1 MTTTHQFSDDPRLS
15 AYAFGEL
22 SADER
27 TAFEHEIADCPEA
40 LAEVAEIEACARE
53 LTAAL
58 KAEPLPA
65 GYSPKVIPASI
76 PASNVLV
83 APNDASRRVSK
94 RTKLLLTGMSSS
106 ALLLIGFFFYTLHGD
121 EDSQRE
127 YYADGKK
134 LADNRFSPSFRRP
147 TDAPSLKPEERRML
161 ESLGYASN
169 GDGNLGGLGGVHS
182 DESLESRQATT
193 FGVGGEKSKPQAKA
207 EAENEEWFEESIRPG
222 VVSSTNG
229 VANGNG
235 ATLNVTGGSYADE
248 NRPTTPTS
256 EPRNLAASNRTRESK
271 PEGARQE
278 ALKRYLDR
286 TGAAGPT
293 AGSPKLTRT
302 EAEADKKP
310 SALSLSAKEK
320 PDTNFESTTEL
331 GESRGR
337 YILSEVTDESKK
349 QLDDRFGGE
358 RDEGWE
364 LGFGVRDK
372 NHDDALRRAREAAS
386 NETYAPLVEND
397 FLSPRKQ
404 PLSTFGLDVD
414 TAAYANVRRFLQQG
428 AMPPVDAVRI
438 EELVNYFRYRDPQ
451 PTEHPLAVTVAHGA
465 CPWAPQHKL
474 VRIGLVGKE
483 IPKAER
489 PISNLV
495 FLIDVSGS
503 MQDPNKLPLVQV
515 ALQMLAEELGEK
527 DHISIVTYSNTAQ
540 LLLPPTSGQQRSEIM
555 SAITRLKAE
564 GSTNGAAGIQLAYD
578 TAKLNLLKE
587 GSNRVILCTDGDFNV
602 GITDDD
608 QLVTFLKE
616 NATAGIYLSI
626 FGFGMGNLKDAKLEK
641 LADRGNGQ
649 YGYIDSTHEARKV
662 FVEELTSTLYTIAK
676 DVKLQVEFN
685 PSRVAEY
692 RLIGYENR
700 LMPAQDFNDDA
711 KDSGD
716 LGAGHSVVALYE
728 IVPTGI
734 VRQPP
739 VVDDLKYQGVPKT
752 DAPKEPDAAEPTNLS
767 NEWLTVKVR
776 YQSPQT
782 LEGVKTESVKLEF
795 PLKDEQE
802 FQQLDPVQK
811 ADFGWSSAVAM
822 YGLLLRNSNYRGAA
836 NYDAVL
842 ELATASKG
850 EDPTGRQAE
859 FLELVRRAKA
869 LSGQR

>member
-1 MTTTHQFSDDPRLS
+1 MTTTHPFSDDPRLS

-27 TAFEHEIADCPEA
+27 TAFEREIAACPEA

-58 KAEPLPA
+58 KAEPLPE
-65 GYSPKVIPASI
+65 GYTPKVNLSSMNDTPPTVKPRRMSRRMAVLLSVGTSSL
-76 PASNVLV
+76 ALV
-83 APNDASRRVSK
+83 AAVMLYPAFMAHERGNSESVKAPANHQFAQTDPQSDRVS
-94 RTKLLLTGMSSS
+94 LNP
-106 ALLLIGFFFYTLHGD
+106 
-121 EDSQRE
+121 Q
-127 YYADGKK
+127 
-134 LADNRFSPSFRRP
+134 
-147 TDAPSLKPEERRML
+147 ERRRL
-161 ESLGYASN
+161 ENLGYASN
-169 GDGNLGGLGGVHS
+169 GGPQSSLPNAVFSDDDVNYFDNGVQL
-182 DESLESRQATT
+182 DEA
-193 FGVGGEKSKPQAKA
+193 GESKPVTSMGRDRSKSEPQA
-207 EAENEEWFEESIRPG
+207 EAKNEEWFEESVRPG
-222 VVSSTNG
+222 GVSSTDVGADGNG
-229 VANGNG
+229 VSLDFTKDSNADGNQ
-235 ATLNVTGGSYADE
+235 YE
-248 NRPTTPTS
+248 TPSS

-271 PEGARQE
+271 PEAPRQE
-278 ALKRYLDR
+278 ALKRYLGR
-286 TGAAGPT
+286 GPAGGAMAGRARGDNQAGKPT
-293 AGSPKLTRT
+293 S
-302 EAEADKKP
+302 
-310 SALSLSAKEK
+310 SSLSLE
-320 PDTNFESTTEL
+320 E
-331 GESRGR
+331 
-337 YILSEVTDESKK
+337 ESKSNSELARGLAK
-349 QLDDRFGGE
+349 TPRIIVREDF
-358 RDEGWE
+358 DENMP
-364 LGFGVRDK
+364 LGFTVRDK
-372 NHDDALRRAREAAS
+372 NHADALRRARAAIRQTREAAS

-428 AMPPVDAVRI
+428 GMPPVDAVRI

-527 DHISIVTYSNTAQ
+527 DHISIVTYSSTAQ

-728 IVPTGI
+728 IVPTGV

-739 VVDDLKYQGVPKT
+739 VVDDLKYQAVPKT
-752 DAPKEPDAAEPTNLS
+752 DAPKEPDAVEPTNLS

-776 YQSPQT
+776 YQPPQA

-802 FQQLDPVQK
+802 FQQLNAVQK
-811 ADFGWSSAVAM
+811 SDFGWSSAVAM

-869 LSGQR
+869 ISGQR